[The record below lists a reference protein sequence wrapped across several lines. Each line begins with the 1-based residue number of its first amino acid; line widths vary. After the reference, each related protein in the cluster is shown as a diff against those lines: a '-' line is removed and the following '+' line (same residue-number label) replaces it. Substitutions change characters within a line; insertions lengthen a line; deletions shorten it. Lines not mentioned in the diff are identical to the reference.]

1 MRRLIL
7 AALVLLAAA
16 PAFAQEDT
24 DAADDTAADEDCV
37 CTVGEPVPAC
47 KEVCDP
53 TPGGGRASCSF
64 VP

>member
-1 MRRLIL
+1 MRRIIL
-7 AALVLLAAA
+7 AALVILAAA
-16 PAFAQEDT
+16 PALAQEDT
-24 DAADDTAADEDCV
+24 DADEADDECV

-64 VP
+64 AP

>member
-1 MRRLIL
+1 MRR
-7 AALVLLAAA
+7 AVFSLVLLAAA

-24 DAADDTAADEDCV
+24 DADAADEDCV

-47 KEVCDP
+47 KEVCSP

>member
-1 MRRLIL
+1 MRRAFL
-7 AALVLLAAA
+7 AALVFLAAA
-16 PAFAQEDT
+16 PALAQEDT
-24 DAADDTAADEDCV
+24 DEDAADEDCV

-64 VP
+64 AP